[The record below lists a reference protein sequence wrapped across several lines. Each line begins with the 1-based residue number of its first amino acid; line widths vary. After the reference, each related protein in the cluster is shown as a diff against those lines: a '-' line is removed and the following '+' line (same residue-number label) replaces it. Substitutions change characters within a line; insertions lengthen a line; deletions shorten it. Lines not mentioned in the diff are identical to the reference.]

1 VELGGT
7 DQTFNLLVGRDLQ
20 REYGQAP
27 QVVITL
33 PLLEGLDG
41 VQKMSKSLGNYVGID
56 EPAKEMFGKL
66 MSISDELMMRYYA
79 LLTDITPDALAR
91 LKDDLASGAK
101 HPRQVKED
109 LAKAMVARYHSRAA
123 ADHEAAEFIR
133 VLREREL
140 PEEIEEVTLTIA
152 DNYLWLPRL
161 MVDSGLAPS
170 TSEAQRL
177 IKGGGVQV
185 DGEKIADPKLELA
198 AGKTYL
204 LQVGKRRFK
213 RVTLSVK

>member
-1 VELGGT
+1 MIPWPSQADVELGGT

-27 QVVITL
+27 QVVITM

-66 MSISDELMMRYYA
+66 MSISDDLMMRYYE
-79 LLTDITPDALAR
+79 LLTDITPDAVAR

-109 LAKAMVARYHSRAA
+109 LAKEIVARYHSQAA
-123 ADHEAAEFIR
+123 AEHEAQEFIR

-140 PEEIEEVTLTIA
+140 PEEIEE
-152 DNYLWLPRL
+152 
-161 MVDSGLAPS
+161 
-170 TSEAQRL
+170 
-177 IKGGGVQV
+177 
-185 DGEKIADPKLELA
+185 
-198 AGKTYL
+198 
-204 LQVGKRRFK
+204 
-213 RVTLSVK
+213 